1 MVSREL
7 CVCALAFMSILE
19 KKKETAAE
27 NCVASLTDHHVF
39 FCYELYTRIIDF
51 WAFHLDFQY
60 REYQHTS
67 VLTLVEYVQ
76 KMKNNEVHILRRN
89 TAINNKLGA
98 FHIVKYHFT

>member
-1 MVSREL
+1 MCFFAMSFIGEL
-7 CVCALAFMSILE
+7 LIFE
-19 KKKETAAE
+19 HF
-27 NCVASLTDHHVF
+27 N
-39 FCYELYTRIIDF
+39 
-51 WAFHLDFQY
+51 LDFQY